1 MGLDNLASIIRQLEQ
16 AAKDTGDL
24 EREEKFGGSF
34 KLPAVQIKVTKRT
47 SEAEIAR
54 MMNKVNDLAIQ
65 YIREA
70 LESALN
76 DAMQSSIWDGG
87 TDIIDTGELMNS
99 LTVSIQGDTLT
110 MDYTA
115 EYASFVHYGG
125 YLAPYGNKSID
136 KVYIPG
142 RPWVDAV
149 VQGYGGFQPIDFA
162 ELYGR
167 AFREV
172 IG

>member
-1 MGLDNLASIIRQLEQ
+1 MGSDNFASIIKQLEKI
-16 AAKDTGDL
+16 AKETGDL

-34 KLPAVQIKVTKRT
+34 RLPAVQIKVTKRT
-47 SEAEIAR
+47 SEADIAR

-76 DAMQSSIWDGG
+76 DAMQSNIWEGE
-87 TDIIDTGELMNS
+87 DIVDTGELMRS
-99 LTVSIQGDTLT
+99 LQISIQDNTLT

-125 YLAPYGNKSID
+125 YLMPYGNRSIE

-149 VQGYGGFQPIDFA
+149 VQGYAGMQPIDFA

-172 IG
+172 VG